1 MRYADTLLSDGEVV
15 VLRKRQ
21 HWLSILVEGRLGV
34 LLLVVALALLVAVWF
49 LDLQGQ
55 NGQLV
60 GLAALGCLVVG
71 LLIVGLRYWQWWA
84 QDYLVTNRRLMK
96 VTGIFNKDASSNS
109 LEHINDAVLHQNVLG
124 RMLNYGNVD
133 ILTASGEL
141 ARDFFHM
148 LQGAKEFKRVLT
160 SQKHALE
167 MDYRYDQMPSPPLRT
182 RMNMNGEPAGAPP
195 PPPPPPASAPEPSA
209 PQPSSPPLPAAE
221 GQDDGSLEIT
231 QTLARLAD
239 LRDRGAINPEEYEAK
254 KEELLRR
261 L

>member
-34 LLLVVALALLVAVWF
+34 LLLLVALALLIAVWLF
-49 LDLQGQ
+49 ELQGQ
-55 NGQLV
+55 TGQLA
-60 GLAALGCLVVG
+60 GMAALGCLLIG
-71 LLIVGLRYWQWWA
+71 LLILGLRYWRWWA
-84 QDYLVTNRRLMK
+84 QDYLITNRRLMK

-124 RMLNYGNVD
+124 RILNYGNVD

-167 MDYRYDQMPSPPLRT
+167 MDYRYDQTPSPPLRT
-182 RMNMNGEPAGAPP
+182 RMNMNGEPAGSPP
-195 PPPPPPASAPEPSA
+195 PPPPPPPQPSAPEPNT
-209 PQPSSPPLPAAE
+209 PPSGAAE
-221 GQDDGSLEIT
+221 DEDDASLEIT

-239 LRDRGAINPEEYEAK
+239 LRDRGAVSPEEYEAK
-254 KEELLRR
+254 KAELLRR